1 MCALMQRTLLAC
13 GLLILLAGCNQHPT
27 RYAWGSYEQL
37 IYVSYAAPGKVP
49 TESQIARLEDDQL
62 KAAAKNKPMPP
73 GWHAH
78 LGYLYAQTG
87 RIDLAEQQ
95 LLVEKQAFPES
106 TVFVDRL
113 LANLKQTQQ
122 APQQP
127 AQPTQSTGQAQAQ

>member
-1 MCALMQRTLLAC
+1 MRALTQRILLAC
-13 GLLILLAGCNQHPT
+13 GLLILLAGCAERPT
-27 RYAWGSYEQL
+27 RYAWGSYEEL
-37 IYVSYAAPGKVP
+37 IYVTYAAPGKVP
-49 TESQIARLEDDQL
+49 TETQIARLEDDQL
-62 KAAAKNKPMPP
+62 KATAKNKPMPP

-87 RIDLAEQQ
+87 RVDLAEQQ

-122 APQQP
+122 QQ
-127 AQPTQSTGQAQAQ
+127 TQQQIPSQ

>member
-1 MCALMQRTLLAC
+1 MRALTQRTLLAC
-13 GLLILLAGCNQHPT
+13 GLILLAGCNQHPT
-27 RYAWGSYEQL
+27 RYAWGSYEEL

-62 KAAAKNKPMPP
+62 KATAKNKPMPP

-95 LLVEKQAFPES
+95 LLTEKQAFPES

-113 LANLKQTQQ
+113 LANLKQAQQ
-122 APQQP
+122 TPPAQP
-127 AQPTQSTGQAQAQ
+127 AQPQ